1 MKGNTSTKDKKTS
14 VLKGVTVII
23 ADDHQLFAEA
33 IKGIL
38 LNEGMI
44 IQGICNDGKDAYF
57 LTLEQKPKILL
68 TDINMPGMEGIHLCK
83 KIKNALPETKVIMIS
98 MYEENTI
105 IHKSFK
111 NGADSYL
118 SKGAPK
124 EEMIEAIKKTLKG
137 ESYVNRKLIRTKTK
151 ENTGGFSKLFNL
163 SEREMDVVKLI
174 LKEKSNPEIADKLC
188 CGKRTV
194 ETHRSN
200 INLKLG
206 VKNNIAL
213 FKLALKHNLI
223 KI

>member
-1 MKGNTSTKDKKTS
+1 
-14 VLKGVTVII
+14 
-23 ADDHQLFAEA
+23 
-33 IKGIL
+33 
-38 LNEGMI
+38 MI

-68 TDINMPGMEGIHLCK
+68 TDINMPGMVGTHLCK
-83 KIKNALPETKVIMIS
+83 KIKNELPETKVIMIS

-105 IHKSFK
+105 IRKSFK

-124 EEMIEAIKKTLKG
+124 EEMIEAIKKTIND

-151 ENTGGFSKLFNL
+151 ENTGSFAKLFNL
-163 SEREMDVVKLI
+163 SEREMDVVKLV
-174 LKEKSNPEIADKLC
+174 LKEKSNPEIADELC

-200 INLKLG
+200 INRKLG

-213 FKLALKHNLI
+213 FKLSIKHDLI